1 MDKRTLTITLQP
13 DWKRALRQAA
23 RSAFEAGDYQ
33 GETLNFDSPA
43 AFFSHF
49 TDRRWALISAPQ
61 EAGEIRYANWRGG
74 SDAT

>member
-49 TDRRWALISAPQ
+49 TDRR
-61 EAGEIRYANWRGG
+61 
-74 SDAT
+74 